1 MNISIDID
9 KINFNN
15 IFFLEPIK
23 NTVIEKFN
31 FIRIIYSNEDII
43 LNGLYITL
51 FINIISVDKHFSK
64 FKCNYDYE
72 SNKELIKKIEKIEKK
87 ILQKYDIKPIYK
99 IKEQLDTN
107 YLKLFIDKNENQI
120 NGKFILKIS
129 GIWEDEREYGIT

>member
-23 NTVIEKFN
+23 NTVIENSN

-72 SNKELIKKIEKIEKK
+72 SNATISRL
-87 ILQKYDIKPIYK
+87 
-99 IKEQLDTN
+99 
-107 YLKLFIDKNENQI
+107 LFKTA
-120 NGKFILKIS
+120 
-129 GIWEDEREYGIT
+129 IWRGLPCACTCCRA